1 MSSTDKPQDSTRDDL
16 LFYIKYDTKTVRAT
30 FIPFLKFF
38 LQKKEEVMVVRCDT
52 KAIPELVSINNCN

>member
-16 LFYIKYDTKTVRAT
+16 LFYIKYDTKTVWAT
-30 FIPFLKFF
+30 FIPFLIF